1 MLLGTLQFCLEHA
14 SDGGGGLHCPDCVQ
28 PLGLGLCLVLHQ
40 VLRSILCYYVLFDI
54 YYSHLTRWQKIS
66 RLETCNDYRPEPEL
80 LPTAVTPEAGQA
92 EAAERLTEAGDKF
105 DK

>member
-1 MLLGTLQFCLEHA
+1 MRVTAEEVCIVLIVFSLWVWACALFYIRF
-14 SDGGGGLHCPDCVQ
+14 SDP
-28 PLGLGLCLVLHQ
+28 
-40 VLRSILCYYVLFDI
+40 YYLLFDI
-54 YYSHLTRWQKIS
+54 FYPHLTRWQKIS

>member
-1 MLLGTLQFCLEHA
+1 MRVTAEEVCIVLIVFSLWVWACALFYIRS
-14 SDGGGGLHCPDCVQ
+14 SDP
-28 PLGLGLCLVLHQ
+28 
-40 VLRSILCYYVLFDI
+40 YYELFDI